1 MINLK
6 KLFSFIFLFLITYLI
21 YVYPFDILLYF
32 LFNESI
38 VKLSSLYFSIFFT
51 FILIYY
57 FSYRSSFIILRLFV
71 YEGMGIGFLSFWI
84 VNLGILVDLLLDVKL
99 YYLGLVCIAIIIV
112 FTIKSLINGR
122 SILLKSIKI
131 FSEKVKR
138 DYRLIFISD
147 VHLGSNK
154 KDHLEKIYLK
164 LKNINFDLLLIGGD
178 LIDSSQFDLDDLI
191 IFKKIKQPILFVSGN
206 HEYYIKNSSKILESL
221 KKFDIK
227 FLNNQSF
234 KYQNINIIGISDNED
249 LESQKLFKNKLIDDK
264 LFNLILVHKPS
275 LWSFVGQK
283 VDLMLSGHTHNGQ
296 IFPFNLIVK
305 LKFKYIYGLYEKLN
319 SKLYVSCGSGC
330 WGPKMRL
337 GSKNELV
344 QVLISEKNKSA

>member
-122 SILLKSIKI
+122 SIILKNIKI
-131 FSEKVKR
+131 LSEKVKR
-138 DYRLIFISD
+138 DYKLIFIRE
-147 VHLGSNK
+147 V
-154 KDHLEKIYLK
+154 
-164 LKNINFDLLLIGGD
+164 LL
-178 LIDSSQFDLDDLI
+178 
-191 IFKKIKQPILFVSGN
+191 
-206 HEYYIKNSSKILESL
+206 
-221 KKFDIK
+221 
-227 FLNNQSF
+227 
-234 KYQNINIIGISDNED
+234 
-249 LESQKLFKNKLIDDK
+249 
-264 LFNLILVHKPS
+264 
-275 LWSFVGQK
+275 
-283 VDLMLSGHTHNGQ
+283 
-296 IFPFNLIVK
+296 
-305 LKFKYIYGLYEKLN
+305 
-319 SKLYVSCGSGC
+319 
-330 WGPKMRL
+330 
-337 GSKNELV
+337 
-344 QVLISEKNKSA
+344 